1 MVLTKMEAGVPME
14 RMDFRIKGM
23 CCATEIGIL
32 KRAVG
37 PLVGG
42 EINLAFDLL
51 SGKMSIV
58 AAHGQVDAAGVMKAV
73 AATGM
78 EAVPWEKDAGS
89 GGLIGDESFWARRGR
104 LILCAGSGLLTAL
117 GIAWHG
123 TETGDWLKAFTEDLA
138 GADGPPIASRLLYA
152 GAVLTGG
159 WTIGPRAFHSL
170 RRLAPDMNLLMS
182 VAVAGALLIGHWLEA
197 ASVTFLFALALA
209 LESWSVAR
217 ARRAIRALMDL
228 SPEVARLVCPHD
240 GDVETKPVREIPVGA
255 TILVRPGE
263 KIPLDGTITKGITSV
278 NQAAITGES
287 MPLVR
292 EVGDE
297 VYAGTLNLE
306 GAIEFRSTRPWSDTT
321 LARIIRMVEEAQARR
336 APLEQLVERFAQVYT
351 PTMMALACL
360 VAVAPPLLGYGAW
373 SHWFYQ
379 ALVMLV
385 IACPC
390 SLVISTPV
398 SIVAGLTAA
407 ARNGVLIKGGAYLE
421 APARIRAV
429 AFDKTGTLTSGHPT
443 VQHLIP
449 FNGHTENELLACAAA
464 LEAHSTHPLAR
475 AVLALA
481 RERKIAFSSAE
492 DYAVLPGQGAQGT
505 VDGRPY
511 WIGSHRFLEQWG
523 LEDVHTHETALDLED
538 AGHSVVMIWTTDH
551 VCGIMSFADN
561 VREAAPEVIRS
572 LRNLGVERVIVLT
585 GDNRKTTEAVAALT
599 GVDEAVAELLPE
611 DKVGVIRQLQAAHR
625 FVAMVGDGVND
636 APAMA
641 ESTVSISMGAMGSDA
656 AIEAS
661 DIALMSD
668 DLTRLPWLIRHARRT
683 RAVIGQNIFLSIGI
697 KAVFV
702 GMAVSGVATLWSAIA
717 ADMGAS
723 LLVIG
728 NGLRLLGKRSK

>member
-1 MVLTKMEAGVPME
+1 ME

-32 KRAVG
+32 KRALG

-42 EINLAFDLL
+42 ELNLAFDLF

-58 AAHGQVDAAGVMKAV
+58 GASGPVDAAGVMKAV
-73 AATGM
+73 AETGM
-78 EAVPWEKDAGS
+78 QAVPWEDGAAEGAVDQ
-89 GGLIGDESFWARRGR
+89 GESFWSRRGR
-104 LILCAGSGLLTAL
+104 VILCGVSGILTVLGVVTHGFHEGS
-117 GIAWHG
+117 
-123 TETGDWLKAFTEDLA
+123 WLSAFAEDLA
-138 GADGPPIASRLLYA
+138 GAAGPPAAAKLLYA
-152 GAVLTGG
+152 GAILAGG
-159 WTIGPRAFHSL
+159 WTIGPRAYHSL

-182 VAVAGALLIGHWLEA
+182 VAVAGALFIGHWLEA
-197 ASVTFLFALALA
+197 ASVTFLFALALT
-209 LESWSVAR
+209 LEAWSVAR

-228 SPEVARLVCPHD
+228 SPEVARFVCPHD
-240 GDVETKPVREIPVGA
+240 GDIEEKPVRDVPVGA

-263 KIPLDGTITKGITSV
+263 KIPLDGTVTKGITSV

-287 MPLVR
+287 MPLLR

-321 LARIIRMVEEAQARR
+321 LARIIHMVEEAQARR
-336 APLEQLVERFAQVYT
+336 APLEQLVERFARIYT
-351 PTMMALACL
+351 PVMMALACFI
-360 VAVAPPLLGYGAW
+360 AVAPPLLWDGAW
-373 SHWFYQ
+373 KDWFYQ

-398 SIVAGLTAA
+398 SVVAGLTAA

-443 VQHLIP
+443 VQHIIP
-449 FNGHTENELLACAAA
+449 FDGHTEDQLLACAAA

-481 RERKIAFSSAE
+481 TEREIVFAPAE

-511 WIGSHRFLEQWG
+511 WIGSHRFLDQWDI
-523 LEDVHTHETALDLED
+523 EDARTHETALGLED
-538 AGHSVVMIWTTDH
+538 AGHSVVMIWTADH
-551 VCGIMSFADN
+551 VCGVMGFADN
-561 VREAAPEVIRS
+561 IREAAPSVVRS
-572 LRNLGVERVIVLT
+572 LRDLGVEKVIVLT
-585 GDNRKTTEAVAALT
+585 GDNQRTTEAVAAAT
-599 GVDEAVAELLPE
+599 GVDDAVAELLPE
-611 DKVGVIRQLQAAHR
+611 DKVDVIRALQADHR

-641 ESTVSISMGAMGSDA
+641 ESTVSIAMGAMGSDA
-656 AIEAS
+656 AIETS

-683 RAVIGQNIFLSIGI
+683 RAVIGQNIALSIGI
-697 KAVFV
+697 KALFV
-702 GMAVSGVATLWSAIA
+702 GMAVAGVATLWSAIA

-728 NGLRLLGKRSK
+728 NGLRLLQKRST